1 MLFKFLVNIVLM
13 IFNMIFIS
21 YNKDAILNKIIW
33 FNKYKEW
40 RDRFMEFDVMCK
52 EKLSKLLFLEIDGDK
67 FIKMLGGDS
76 KNLEIKELYIPINP
90 KYISKDVESG
100 YNLDK
105 LPMNYLIEGM
115 FFALGA
121 DENLKFNNEYKKILS
136 LIKDAILCIKS
147 IISDKIKEE
156 SLIDALIL
164 LKGLSEVVKDEEV
177 YSKLLLL
184 CESIREKNK
193 NYNSLQLDL
202 SERYKEACPK
212 SAMPYIYASL
222 AYNDLE
228 NYDKAYLEINEYLS
242 KGGEK
247 TEEVKV
253 LYDEIKDSL
262 DYEKGKEELLEEPEV
277 ALRRLLPLSDKFP
290 ENAIIKYYIATAYRR
305 LENFEKAIY
314 YLNESTALD
323 NNMVEP
329 INELG
334 INYAYLGDYENALK
348 FFRKAFE
355 ATRDIEICTNIIMCY
370 LNLNN
375 LEEAKKHLNIAKAIN
390 KDDEVL
396 RDIERY
402 MENLS
407 KQS

>member
-1 MLFKFLVNIVLM
+1 
-13 IFNMIFIS
+13 
-21 YNKDAILNKIIW
+21 
-33 FNKYKEW
+33 
-40 RDRFMEFDVMCK
+40 MEFDILCK
-52 EKLSKLLFLEIDGDK
+52 EKLSKLLFLEIDKDK
-67 FIKMLGGDS
+67 FINMLGVDS
-76 KNLEIKELYIPINP
+76 KNINIDELYIPINP
-90 KYISKDVESG
+90 KYISKDVAKG
-100 YNLDK
+100 YSLDK
-105 LPMNYLIEGM
+105 LPMNYLLEGM

-121 DENLKFNNEYKKILS
+121 DENLRFNKEYKKIIPF
-136 LIKDAILCIKS
+136 IKDAILCIKK
-147 IISDKIKEE
+147 IISDKIKEK
-156 SLIDALIL
+156 SLIEALIL
-164 LKGLSEVVKDEEV
+164 LKGLSEFVKDEEV
-177 YSKLLLL
+177 YSKLLLV

-193 NYNSLQLDL
+193 NYNMLQLSL
-202 SERYKEACPK
+202 SEKYKEACPK

-247 TEEVKV
+247 TEEIQV

-262 DYEKGKEELLEEPEV
+262 DYEKGKDELLEEPEI
-277 ALRRLLPLSDKFP
+277 ALKRLLPLSDKFP

-314 YLNESTALD
+314 YLNESIALD

-334 INYAYLGDYENALK
+334 INYAYLGDFENALK
-348 FFRKAFE
+348 CFKKAFE

-370 LNLNN
+370 LNLNK
-375 LEEAKKHLNIAKAIN
+375 LEEAKKHLNIAKAID

-396 RDIERY
+396 VDIERY
-402 MENLS
+402 MKNLS
-407 KQS
+407 K

>member
-1 MLFKFLVNIVLM
+1 
-13 IFNMIFIS
+13 
-21 YNKDAILNKIIW
+21 
-33 FNKYKEW
+33 
-40 RDRFMEFDVMCK
+40 MEFDVLCK

-76 KNLEIKELYIPINP
+76 KALNINELYIPINP

-100 YNLDK
+100 ISLDK
-105 LPMNYLIEGM
+105 LPINYLVEGM

-121 DENLKFNNEYKKILS
+121 DENLKFNNAYKKVIP

-164 LKGLSEVVKDEEV
+164 LKGVSEVVKEEEI

-193 NYNSLQLDL
+193 NYNELQLNL
-202 SERYKEACPK
+202 CEKYKIALPK
-212 SAMPYIYASL
+212 SVMPYLYEAL
-222 AYNDLE
+222 AYNDLG

-247 TEEVKV
+247 TDEIRV

-262 DYEKGKEELLEEPEV
+262 DYEKGKDELLEEPEV
-277 ALRRLLPLSDKFP
+277 ALKRLLPLSDKFP

-314 YLNESTALD
+314 YLNESIALD

-334 INYAYLGDYENALK
+334 INYAYLGDYENALIC
-348 FFRKAFE
+348 FRKTFE

-375 LEEAKKHLNIAKAIN
+375 LEEAKKHLTIAKAIN

-396 RDIERY
+396 SDIERY
-402 MENLS
+402 IENLN

>member
-1 MLFKFLVNIVLM
+1 
-13 IFNMIFIS
+13 
-21 YNKDAILNKIIW
+21 
-33 FNKYKEW
+33 
-40 RDRFMEFDVMCK
+40 MEFDVICK
-52 EKLSKLLFLEIDGDK
+52 EKLSKLLFLEIDKEK
-67 FIKMLGGDS
+67 FIKMLGGNIDEL
-76 KNLEIKELYIPINP
+76 NIKELYIPINP
-90 KYISKDVESG
+90 KYISKEVESG
-100 YNLDK
+100 YSLDK
-105 LPMNYLIEGM
+105 LPINYLIEGM

-121 DENLKFNNEYKKILS
+121 DETLRFNKEYKKIIP
-136 LIKDAILCIKS
+136 LIEDSILCIKS

-164 LKGLSEVVKDEEV
+164 LKGLSEIEKEEEV

-184 CESIREKNK
+184 CETIREKNS
-193 NYNSLQLDL
+193 NYDALQLTL
-202 SERYKEACPK
+202 SEKYKGAFSK
-212 SAMPYIYASL
+212 SPMPYIYAAL

-228 NYDKAYLEINEYLS
+228 NYDKAYLEINDYLT

-262 DYEKGKEELLEEPEV
+262 DYEKSKDELLEEPEI
-277 ALRRLLPLSDKFP
+277 ALKRLIPLSEKFP

-314 YLNESTALD
+314 YLNESIAID

-334 INYAYLGDYENALK
+334 INYASLGDYENALK
-348 FFRKAFE
+348 CFKKAFE
-355 ATRDIEICTNIIMCY
+355 ATKDIEICTNIIMCY

-375 LEEAKKHLNIAKAIN
+375 MEEVQKHLNIAKTMN
-390 KDDEVL
+390 KDDEIL
-396 RDIERY
+396 KDIERY
-402 MENLS
+402 IESMN
-407 KQS
+407 K

>member
-1 MLFKFLVNIVLM
+1 
-13 IFNMIFIS
+13 
-21 YNKDAILNKIIW
+21 
-33 FNKYKEW
+33 
-40 RDRFMEFDVMCK
+40 MEFDVLCK
-52 EKLSKLLFLEIDGDK
+52 EKLSKLLFLEINGDK

-76 KNLEIKELYIPINP
+76 KALNIKELYIPINP

-105 LPMNYLIEGM
+105 LPINYLIEGM

-121 DENLKFNNEYKKILS
+121 DENLRFNNEYKKILP
-136 LIKDAILCIKS
+136 LIKDYIVCIKS

-164 LKGLSEVVKDEEV
+164 LKGLSEVVKNEEI

-193 NYNSLQLDL
+193 NYNTLQLKL
-202 SERYKEACPK
+202 AEKYKEACQK
-212 SAMPYIYASL
+212 SPMPYIYASL

-247 TEEVKV
+247 NEEVKA

-262 DYEKGKEELLEEPEV
+262 DYEKGKDELLEEPEV

-314 YLNESTALD
+314 YLNESIALD

-348 FFRKAFE
+348 CFRKAFE
-355 ATRDIEICTNIIMCY
+355 ATRDIEVCTNIIMCY

-375 LEEAKKHLNIAKAIN
+375 LEEAKKHLNIAKAMN

-396 RDIERY
+396 SDIERY